1 MAVVKL
7 TESKDENVY
16 IVTCHFDSI
25 QQILRMKQK
34 KKTPSTSVES
44 KRSPIVLS
52 RQGVIRLRPTNVNA
66 PSLLQPNQNA
76 RRLVMSKH
84 GFNFGRAAKVIR
96 STSVN
101 AP

>member
-25 QQILRMKQK
+25 QQILRLKPK
-34 KKTPSTSVES
+34 KSPSTSVES
-44 KRSPIVLS
+44 KRSPIVPLS
-52 RQGVIRLRPTNVNA
+52 QGVIRLRPTNVNA

-76 RRLVMSKH
+76 PRLVMSKH